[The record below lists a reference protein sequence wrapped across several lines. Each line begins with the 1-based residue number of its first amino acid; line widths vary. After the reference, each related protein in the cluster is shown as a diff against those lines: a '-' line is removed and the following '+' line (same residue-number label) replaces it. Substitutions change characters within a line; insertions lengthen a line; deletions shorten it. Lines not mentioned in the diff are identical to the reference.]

1 MIGRTRD
8 PNKAEVGDVRAT
20 NLAVVLRCVREQG
33 PCSRA
38 DIAAATGL
46 NKTTV
51 SSLVSEL
58 LRRRLL
64 RETGTTENRVGRPA
78 IMLALDGASSAAIG
92 IEVNADYLTAVAV
105 GYLGLFLVTAAFA
118 AIGCFAST
126 LTDKQALAAAG
137 GFFGASLLWLAEWPA
152 RNTSGLAKT
161 LLTGISL
168 RAHLLDFFNGV
179 LVASHVVF
187 YLSLAALWLLLAVK
201 AVESMRWR

>member
-92 IEVNADYLTAVAV
+92 IEVNADYQPPKGTPTARNEM
-105 GYLGLFLVTAAFA
+105 GELFLPLEGV
-118 AIGCFAST
+118 I
-126 LTDKQALAAAG
+126 DVVAG
-137 GFFGASLLWLAEWPA
+137 GI
-152 RNTSGLAKT
+152 NTCLRLKTGQVQCMGYNVYGSDGDGTRIERATPVDVVGLP
-161 LLTGISL
+161 
-168 RAHLLDFFNGV
+168 
-179 LVASHVVF
+179 
-187 YLSLAALWLLLAVK
+187 
-201 AVESMRWR
+201 